1 MRLPLLSAPLLL
13 ALVTACAA
21 SEPAKRP
28 APPLAAEPPQ
38 AASEA
43 SPAPAPSSTTAPA
56 PSAPETPATP
66 AATTSVNELTVTLL
80 RALESEKGN
89 VFYSATSLRTAL
101 GMTAL
106 GARGKTLDELNRAMY
121 LAPDPAANAA
131 AAKREGEEWKRA
143 AGKAE
148 LNIANRLFAQR
159 GLTLA
164 SEFTARTESGYGAST
179 GLVDFVAAPE
189 ASRKEINR
197 WVSDRTKRRIPEL
210 LPEGSIDELTRL
222 VLTNAIY
229 FKGTW
234 LEKFDKA
241 RTQNEPFQAPT
252 GTVSVPTMH
261 RASQM
266 SYGERDDVR
275 LVDLPYED
283 SDLAMLIAL
292 PTESTTLTA
301 VVQGLTPEK
310 LEAWTGSLQN
320 REVRL
325 ALPKL
330 EFSWGRSVKKELI
343 ELGIQAAFKDKVAD
357 FGAMVASGQS
367 ELLIDDVFH
376 KGFVLVDEV
385 GTEAAAATGVV
396 MRTKSLPPRPV
407 ELKVDRP
414 FLFFIRNTK
423 TGDVLFAGRVVNP
436 KEKG

>member
-1 MRLPLLSAPLLL
+1 MS
-13 ALVTACAA
+13 T
-21 SEPAKRP
+21 E
-28 APPLAAEPPQ
+28 
-38 AASEA
+38 
-43 SPAPAPSSTTAPA
+43 PAPSNTTAPE
-56 PSAPETPATP
+56 PSEAESPATP
-66 AATTSVNELTVTLL
+66 VATTSVNELTFTLL

-89 VFYSATSLRTAL
+89 VFYSAASLRTAL

-106 GARGKTLDELNRAMY
+106 GARGKTLDELTRALY
-121 LAPDPAANAA
+121 LAPDPTTNAA
-131 AAKREGEEWKRA
+131 AAKREADEWKRA

-159 GLTLA
+159 GVTLA
-164 SEFTARTESGYGAST
+164 KEFTARTGSGYGAST
-179 GLVDFVAAPE
+179 GLVDFVSAPE
-189 ASRKEINR
+189 PSRKEINR
-197 WVSDRTKRRIPEL
+197 WVSDRTKQRIPEL
-210 LPEGSIDELTRL
+210 LPEGSINELTRL

-229 FKGTW
+229 FKGSW
-234 LEKFDKA
+234 REEFDKA
-241 RTQNEPFQAPT
+241 RTQNQPFQAPT
-252 GTVSVPTMH
+252 GTLSVPTMH
-261 RASQM
+261 RTSEM
-266 SYGERDDVR
+266 SYGESDDVR
-275 LVDLPYED
+275 LVELPYKD

-301 VVQGLTPEK
+301 VVRGLTPEK
-310 LEAWTGSLQN
+310 LEAWTGSLRD

-330 EFSWGRSVKKELI
+330 EFSWGRSVKEELI
-343 ELGIQAAFKDKVAD
+343 ELGIRAAFQDKIAD

-376 KGFVLVDEV
+376 EGFVLVDEK

-414 FLFFIRNTK
+414 FLFFVRDTK